1 MQIPHASSSSKRY
14 QGDWPSVRLH
24 QFSRAISRETREFS
38 ASFASYDDDVCKW
51 QYIQTNRSSTKKRER
66 LREFGES
73 KEKLNRQSVFDRK
86 CSQWTMMSAIYY
98 ANHRLDFDYAMHRE
112 RLTNRRLSDDSTDQ
126 ETICI
131 NGKKIILTRVVIR
144 TTEIFSAVI
153 GESHHSVVA
162 TCWHRSA
169 QSSGASFIQLPDE
182 FSFYYPASPF
192 SFCKICTTDTWYTLG
207 CDLCDG
213 GE

>member
-1 MQIPHASSSSKRY
+1 
-14 QGDWPSVRLH
+14 
-24 QFSRAISRETREFS
+24 
-38 ASFASYDDDVCKW
+38 
-51 QYIQTNRSSTKKRER
+51 
-66 LREFGES
+66 
-73 KEKLNRQSVFDRK
+73 
-86 CSQWTMMSAIYY
+86 MMSAIYY

-162 TCWHRSA
+162 TC
-169 QSSGASFIQLPDE
+169 
-182 FSFYYPASPF
+182 
-192 SFCKICTTDTWYTLG
+192 
-207 CDLCDG
+207 
-213 GE
+213 